1 MDILKPIFKVFF
13 LKKTYIQK
21 APLVIQKLHSTEEGL
36 QSAVIAG
43 KCISYKGSQNI
54 EVEVFRSG
62 TVPRST
68 AVYLWTSQKFL
79 MSRNAM
85 GETPLEHLLACQGCL
100 QVFSEHPRESRSM
113 SNKLVFE

>member
-1 MDILKPIFKVFF
+1 MFWISLNPSLKFF
-13 LKKTYIQK
+13 FFKKTYIQK

-68 AVYLWTSQKFL
+68 AVYL
-79 MSRNAM
+79 
-85 GETPLEHLLACQGCL
+85 EH
-100 QVFSEHPRESRSM
+100 
-113 SNKLVFE
+113 K